1 MYRVLAVD
9 DEPLVLE
16 GLRFFSWD
24 DYDAELSFS
33 AEDGVEALKIVEDNC
48 PDVIISDIRM
58 PEMDGLE
65 FSRRVLEINPDTIIL
80 LITGYSDF
88 AYAQQALRIGVFD
101 FLVKPVDFE
110 ALGSVLQKVV
120 RILQEKKKKYSQINQ
135 MRQQISEDLLEK
147 LLFGSTIQDMDAILN
162 DCKMVIVNVYVD
174 DPKGLELSLL
184 SRFFEGMDICSPLK
198 VMYIYEFRRY
208 TLLFRFR
215 SEEHG
220 KVLLMKVKNALEGF
234 QVEIWKKYRFSV
246 SIGISDI
253 YDDVEK
259 LSLMRQQALKMLEMA
274 RRRGGNTLLVY
285 EDTENEEI
293 NFTENFKSARNHLYD
308 AIASRNEGAVDDAL
322 FYIEEAL
329 EEIRNRSLC
338 LEFLWNE
345 LLFYVNLPSFED
357 NPVVDEKV
365 DFVRFSAS
373 VRRLYKTMQ
382 EDAMETGE
390 RNVEVAVCNY
400 IREHYMEN
408 ISLTTLSDELHY
420 TTSYL
425 SRLIHR
431 SCGESFMKMLIGYRM
446 DKAKEKLELSE
457 ESVKDIADS
466 VGYND
471 VGYFIASF
479 GKQEGCTPAEY
490 RERSQKQVDEIFD
503 HEA

>member
-16 GLRFFSWD
+16 GLGLFSWN
-24 DYDAELSFS
+24 DYDTSLAYL
-33 AEDGVEALKIVEDNC
+33 AEDGAEALRLVEAER
-48 PDVIISDIRM
+48 PDIIISDIRM
-58 PEMDGLE
+58 PEIDGLE
-65 FSRRVLEINPDTIIL
+65 FSRRALEFNPDAIIL

-88 AYAQQALRIGVFD
+88 TYAQQALRIGVFD

-110 ALGSVLQKVV
+110 SLETAMKKVV
-120 RILQEKKKKYSQINQ
+120 QTLNEKKLKNSQIDQ

-147 LLFGSTIQDMDAILN
+147 LLIGSTVQDMKAISN
-162 DCKMVIVNVYVD
+162 DCRMVIANVYVD

-184 SRFFEGMDICSPLK
+184 RHFFDGMDICRPLR
-198 VMYIYEFRRY
+198 VLYIYEFRRY

-215 SEEHG
+215 CEEQD
-220 KVLLMKVKNALEGF
+220 KALLMKVKNALEDF
-234 QVEIWKKYRFSV
+234 QVEIWKNYRFSV

-253 YDDVEK
+253 YDDIEK

-274 RRRGGNTLLVY
+274 RRRGGNNLLAY
-285 EDTENEEI
+285 EDTEKEKI
-293 NFTENFKSARNHLYD
+293 SFTEEFKAARNYLYN
-308 AIASRNEGAVDDAL
+308 AIVSRNGDAVD
-322 FYIEEAL
+322 EAL
-329 EEIRNRSLC
+329 SKIGEALGKISNQSLC

-357 NPVVDEKV
+357 NPVIDEKV
-365 DFVRFSAS
+365 DFAKFSSS
-373 VRRLYKTMQ
+373 VKCLFKVMQ
-382 EDAMETGE
+382 DEAIEAGD
-390 RNVEVAVCNY
+390 RNVEVAVYNY
-400 IREHYMEN
+400 IREHYREN

-490 RERSQKQVDEIFD
+490 REKSRR
-503 HEA
+503 